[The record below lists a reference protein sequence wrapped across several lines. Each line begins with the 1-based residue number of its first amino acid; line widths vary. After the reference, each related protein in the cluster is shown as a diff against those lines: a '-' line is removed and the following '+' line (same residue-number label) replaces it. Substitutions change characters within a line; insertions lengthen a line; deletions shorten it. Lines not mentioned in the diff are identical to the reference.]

1 MVAQV
6 IDLVFN
12 LLTSLLSILPASFVQ
27 SYLSNIGEINYLSYV
42 NYFIPFYN
50 LVKIGRLW
58 LGCCAAYLI
67 YYYARTVYDQ
77 TKKS

>member
-6 IDLVFN
+6 IDLVFS
-12 LLTSLLSILPASFVQ
+12 LLTSLLSLLPASFIQ
-27 SYLSNIGEINYLSYV
+27 SYLKNIGEINYLKYV
-42 NYFIPFYN
+42 NYFIPFYEF
-50 LVKIGRLW
+50 VKIGRLW